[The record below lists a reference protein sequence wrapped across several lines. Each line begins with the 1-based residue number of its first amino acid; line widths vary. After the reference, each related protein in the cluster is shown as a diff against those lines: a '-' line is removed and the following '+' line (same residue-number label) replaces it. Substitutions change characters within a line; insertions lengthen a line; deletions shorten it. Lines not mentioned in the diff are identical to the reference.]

1 MVEMNYEVEYKSYF
15 DYSNTVKEET
25 EVYFYCDYLGLS
37 IDSLDDFIE
46 VDGLIILKEYYN
58 DYMEERE
65 DD

>member
-15 DYSNTVKEET
+15 DYTNTVKEET
-25 EVYFYCDYLGLS
+25 EVYFYCDYSGLP

-46 VDGLIILKEYYN
+46 VDGLVILEEYYN

>member
-1 MVEMNYEVEYKSYF
+1 MLSIVNS
-15 DYSNTVKEET
+15 
-25 EVYFYCDYLGLS
+25 GLS